1 MLVFSFKRSVKHWRK
16 KQIYFTI
23 IYRCDQST
31 VDIAVIADVV
41 LDQFRTDILGATNPY
56 TNSDNTGCC
65 HGNHSSE
72 ATYILCRQNGIKLL
86 SYDYELCC
94 GKDECDHEI
103 ATDESIIRSFI
114 DSGND
119 LQDGDDLFKA
129 LHYGH
134 GMKDSKVE
142 LIQVDTTITVIT
154 RHKISNITSYHSF
167 QFHNNHKIMSCYFS
181 TGIGLTEI
189 QFHYKHQNVC

>member
-1 MLVFSFKRSVKHWRK
+1 M
-16 KQIYFTI
+16 
-23 IYRCDQST
+23 
-31 VDIAVIADVV
+31 V
-41 LDQFRTDILGATNPY
+41 LDQFRKDILGVTNPY

-94 GKDECDHEI
+94 GKDQCDLEI

-119 LQDGDDLFKA
+119 LLDGDDLFKA
-129 LHYGH
+129 LHYGY
-134 GMKDSKVE
+134 GMKDSKIE
-142 LIQVDTTITVIT
+142 LIT
-154 RHKISNITSYHSF
+154 RHKISNIASYHSF
-167 QFHNNHKIMSCYFS
+167 QFHIDHKIMWCYFS
-181 TGIGLTEI
+181 IEIGINRNTVPL
-189 QFHYKHQNVC
+189 